1 MKDNKR
7 NKTWKL
13 EESTEQNRTEL
24 KRIITLT
31 LSTQE
36 DNDTEPYFRG
46 FFTI

>member
-1 MKDNKR
+1 MTINE
-7 NKTWKL
+7 TKL
-13 EESTEQNRTEL
+13 ESWKRVPNRTEL